1 MIAAAVVVRR
11 HSQLAVHRD
20 DRLATDAHH
29 VARDSDADVSRSVK
43 EVTLLEAQF
52 VGEVAVERAH
62 PRGGRPRPRR
72 SRSPSRGPQAPRSPG
87 RERSAMKRRLG
98 VERVERERVHAGHV
112 VCLCDCL
119 DRRHVR
125 FSLTEPFEE
134 VHGDNEPREPRRGDR
149 DREVRAH
156 VAQGGRVD
164 PQRVAKSVPSSR
176 PPPLSPSLPLSG
188 SITSTVG
195 GF

>member
-1 MIAAAVVVRR
+1 
-11 HSQLAVHRD
+11 
-20 DRLATDAHH
+20 
-29 VARDSDADVSRSVK
+29 
-43 EVTLLEAQF
+43 
-52 VGEVAVERAH
+52 
-62 PRGGRPRPRR
+62 
-72 SRSPSRGPQAPRSPG
+72 
-87 RERSAMKRRLG
+87 MKRRLG

-164 PQRVAKSVPSSR
+164 PQRVAKSVRVEAASAVPVAAAVRFDHVDRRRVLTHPDGSVVVDRDFEIADVGPEGAVAGVDRALGEQGAVSR
-176 PPPLSPSLPLSG
+176 DRGVATQIDLG
-188 SITSTVG
+188 
-195 GF
+195 